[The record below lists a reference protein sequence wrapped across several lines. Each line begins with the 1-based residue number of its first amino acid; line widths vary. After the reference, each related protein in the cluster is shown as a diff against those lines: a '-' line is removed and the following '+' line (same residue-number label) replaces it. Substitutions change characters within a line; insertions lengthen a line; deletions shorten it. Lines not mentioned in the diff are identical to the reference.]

1 MADKK
6 DMRQTVYAHADSSPL
21 FYLGRSV
28 WAVVRFF
35 FLLGMAFVILYPL
48 LYMLSMSLRST
59 ADMYDMSVVW
69 IPKHFTLDNFR
80 VIFEQLGF
88 GTAMLNT
95 VEISLGCAVIQVFIC
110 ALTGY
115 GFARF
120 QFKGRGLLFLVV
132 IFTIVV
138 PPQMTNMPNY
148 LLFHDFDFFG
158 IYRAVTGHSSGINML
173 DRRSTLYLLALLGQG
188 IRSGLFILIFRQYF
202 RGVPSELEQAAMVDG
217 CGFGRTYFRI
227 MLPNAKGPMLITFLF
242 TLVWYWSDFYTLST
256 YLSNVRTLSV
266 SLASLRVSLETVLS
280 VEAWDPYKIVTMEQ
294 AACIASIVPLLLLFI
309 VLQRQFTRSIET
321 TGLVG

>member
-1 MADKK
+1 MVKNKRAS
-6 DMRQTVYAHADSSPL
+6 YANADSSPL
-21 FYLGRSV
+21 YYLGRAV
-28 WAVVRFF
+28 WSAVRFF
-35 FLLGMAFVILYPL
+35 FLLGMTFVILYPL
-48 LYMLSMSLRST
+48 LYMLSMSLRAG

-80 VIFEQLGF
+80 VVFEQLGF

-95 VEISLGCAVIQVFIC
+95 IEIALGCAVIQ
-110 ALTGY
+110 
-115 GFARF
+115 
-120 QFKGRGLLFLVV
+120 
-132 IFTIVV
+132 
-138 PPQMTNMPNY
+138 MTNLPNY

-158 IYRAVTGHSSGINML
+158 IVQAATGRATEINLL

-202 RGVPSELEQAAMVDG
+202 RGVPMELEQAAMVDG

-280 VEAWDPYKIVTMEQ
+280 VEAWDPYKIITMEQ
-294 AACIASIVPLLLLFI
+294 AACIASIVPLLVLFI